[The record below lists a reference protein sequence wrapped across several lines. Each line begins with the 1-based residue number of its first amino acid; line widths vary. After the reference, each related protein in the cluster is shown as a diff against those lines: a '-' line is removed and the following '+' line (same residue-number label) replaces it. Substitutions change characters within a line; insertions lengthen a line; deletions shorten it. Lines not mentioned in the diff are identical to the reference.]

1 MSLARQNQN
10 VGAGFSFGVA
20 NGIEY
25 GNPAG
30 QSCCKAAGSGWQE
43 HRFQRQD
50 LEMLHEKPGLID
62 AIRDRFAHVDN
73 CPFQGPR
80 IFFENA
86 GGALTLNSVVETS
99 AKFAAIPDN
108 QGRDNTA
115 SHALVDIINKSR
127 SDLATFMNASS
138 GQFFVGES
146 GTELLFRMIR
156 TACVN
161 APKGTK
167 VIGSSIEHPASR
179 SAARRWAD
187 IAGLEYVNVE
197 HDDETGSVTKDDYL
211 AKLTPDVSVATILHA
226 SPVTGIGMDVAA
238 IAKAIREIAPDC
250 FIIVDGIQH
259 AAHGQLDIDS
269 YDVDGYAI
277 SPYKVFSRHGY
288 GIAWISDRL
297 TNLPH
302 DMLIDAPATGW
313 EFGTRDTG
321 SYATMSD
328 VVTYFDWLG
337 GEVSDATDRRSRI
350 EAAGQAIHAYETHLT
365 DAMINGTGNLPG
377 LRDMEHVSILAGA
390 DNPAREGLVSIVVD
404 GIPSADVVTRLNNHG
419 IRTHTRKADH
429 YSGNVLNPL
438 GLSDCI
444 RISLC
449 HYNTEHEV
457 AQLLAVLKDIRY

>member
-1 MSLARQNQN
+1 
-10 VGAGFSFGVA
+10 
-20 NGIEY
+20 
-25 GNPAG
+25 
-30 QSCCKAAGSGWQE
+30 
-43 HRFQRQD
+43 
-50 LEMLHEKPGLID
+50 MLHQTPGLIEE
-62 AIRDRFAHVDN
+62 IRSRFAHVDA

-86 GGALTLNSVVETS
+86 GGALTLNTVVDTS

-108 QGRDNTA
+108 QGRDNFA
-115 SHALVDIINKSR
+115 SHALVDIINRAKA
-127 SDLATFMNASS
+127 DLSVFMNALA

-161 APKGTK
+161 APKGGK

-179 SAARRWAD
+179 SAARRWAE
-187 IAGLEYVNVE
+187 IAGLDYVNVP
-197 HDDETGSVTKDDYL
+197 HDDATGLVTAEDYAAL
-211 AKLTPDVSVATILHA
+211 MTPEVAVATILHA
-226 SPVTGIGMDVAA
+226 SPVTGMGMDVAA
-238 IAKAIREIAPDC
+238 IARVIRAVAPDC

-259 AAHGQLDIDS
+259 AAHGQMDIDS

-297 TNLPH
+297 TALPH
-302 DMLIDAPATGW
+302 DQLIDAPANGW

-321 SYATMSD
+321 SYAAMTD
-328 VVTYFDWLG
+328 VVGYFDWLG
-337 GEVSDATDRRSRI
+337 GQVSEETDRRDRI
-350 EAAGQAIHAYETHLT
+350 RAAGHAIHAYETHLT
-365 DAMINGTGNLPG
+365 NAMINGTGNLPG
-377 LRDMEHVSILAGA
+377 LSDMDHITILAGA
-390 DNPAREGLVSIVVD
+390 DNPAREGLVSITVE
-404 GIPSADVVTRLNNHG
+404 GFPSADVVTRLNQQG

-429 YSGNVLNPL
+429 YSGNVLTPL
-438 GLSDCI
+438 GLNDCI

-457 AQLLAVLKDIRY
+457 AQLLAALKDMKP

>member
-1 MSLARQNQN
+1 MIQD
-10 VGAGFSFGVA
+10 
-20 NGIEY
+20 
-25 GNPAG
+25 NPALV
-30 QSCCKAAGSGWQE
+30 AE
-43 HRFQRQD
+43 
-50 LEMLHEKPGLID
+50 
-62 AIRDRFAHVDN
+62 IRNRFAHVES

-86 GGALTLNSVVETS
+86 GGALTLKSVVETS

-108 QGRDNTA
+108 QGRDNPA
-115 SHALVDIINKSR
+115 SHALVDFINKAKA
-127 SDLATFMNASS
+127 DMALFMNASS
-138 GQFFVGES
+138 GQFFAGES

-161 APKGTK
+161 VPKGSN

-179 SAARRWAD
+179 SAARRWAE
-187 IAGLEYVNVE
+187 IAGLDYVNVQ
-197 HDDETGSVTKDDYL
+197 HDDATGLVTADEY
-211 AKLTPDVSVATILHA
+211 AKHMTPDVRVATILHA
-226 SPVTGIGMDVAA
+226 SPVTGMGMDVAA
-238 IAKAIREIAPDC
+238 ISKAIRAVAPDC

-259 AAHGQLDIDS
+259 AAHGQVDLNS

-297 TNLPH
+297 TALPH

-321 SYATMSD
+321 AYATLSD
-328 VVTYFDWLG
+328 VVGYFDWLG
-337 GEVSDATDRRSRI
+337 GEVSDETDPRKRI
-350 EAAGQAIHAYETHLT
+350 EAAGRAIHAYETHLT

-377 LRDMEHVSILAGA
+377 LRDMDHVEILAGA
-390 DNPAREGLVSIVVD
+390 DNPAREGLVSISVK
-404 GIPSADVVTRLNNHG
+404 GKPSTEVVTALNEQG

-429 YSGNVLNPL
+429 YSGNVLDPL
-438 GLSDCI
+438 GMTDCI

-449 HYNTEHEV
+449 HYNTEQEV
-457 AQLLAVLKDIRY
+457 AQLLGALKAMGDAL